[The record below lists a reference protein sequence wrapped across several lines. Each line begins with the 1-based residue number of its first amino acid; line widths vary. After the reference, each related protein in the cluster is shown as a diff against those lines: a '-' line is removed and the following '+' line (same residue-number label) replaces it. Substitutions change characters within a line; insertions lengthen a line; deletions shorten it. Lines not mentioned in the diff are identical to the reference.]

1 MIEDKYWG
9 VVLNATPMPTIL
21 LKADHPAYTIVFANE
36 AYLSFINMRREEIV
50 GNSLTSL
57 LHAHTRNVDEI
68 LQTLQ
73 QATHY
78 KVPQRQPTVR
88 YEFHQPQTGDVVIKY
103 LDVIS
108 TPVVVADN
116 KVEFIIRTI
125 NDVTDLIDTQQSEKA
140 IFEDLVKHE
149 KFLNESQRI
158 ARIGN
163 WEVDL
168 INNTII
174 WSDVLKEIYEV
185 TSDFTPTYENSLTFL
200 KDDRYRDI
208 LVNAVNEAIE
218 KNNVFDV
225 ELQIVTAAGNVR
237 WLRSTGKADLTNGI
251 GTRLYGVTLDVTTS
265 KAIEKALMES
275 RNQYQALVE
284 SVEGVVW
291 EADANTFGFTYIS
304 NKINSILGYTPEQ
317 WLNEPDFWA
326 NHIYEGDRD
335 WAVTYCQNQ
344 TQEVQNHVFDY
355 RMVKADGG
363 IVWIKDLVSVITEN
377 GKPKLLRGVMVDVTE
392 SKLLASLD
400 NLEKTVLELAAD
412 KYEELQRILTVYMK
426 GIENLLPHMK
436 CSMLQVKN
444 GKVYTW
450 AAPSLPKDY
459 TDAINGQ
466 PTGEQAGSCGTSAYL
481 KEKVIVADISTNPL
495 WENYKQ
501 LALKYD
507 LRACWSYPI
516 INSSDEVM
524 AVFGAYY
531 DDIKEPGDTEQLVIE
546 RSAAIL
552 KVILE
557 NRQSDSKLQEIAWMQ
572 SHVVRAPL
580 ARLMGLVDILN
591 QEYVNKGLKNEL
603 LDHIVNTAHEL
614 DKVVRDISDKTAN
627 RE

>member
-50 GNSLTSL
+50 GKSLTSL

-103 LDVIS
+103 LDVIT

-436 CSMLQVKN
+436 CSLLQVKN

>member
-50 GNSLTSL
+50 GKSLTSL

-291 EADANTFGFTYIS
+291 EANANTFGFTYIS

>member
-50 GNSLTSL
+50 GKSLTSL

-73 QATHY
+73 QVTHY

-444 GKVYTW
+444 GKIYTW

>member
-50 GNSLTSL
+50 GKSLTSL

-103 LDVIS
+103 LDVIT

>member
-50 GNSLTSL
+50 GKSLTSL

-78 KVPQRQPTVR
+78 KVPQKQPTVR
-88 YEFHQPQTGDVVIKY
+88 YEFHLPQTGDVVIKY

-108 TPVVVADN
+108 TPLVVADN

-125 NDVTDLIDTQQSEKA
+125 NDVTDLIETQQSEKA
-140 IFEDLVKHE
+140 IFEDLIKHE
-149 KFLNESQRI
+149 KFLNESQRVG
-158 ARIGN
+158 RIGN

-185 TSDFTPTYENSLTFL
+185 PLDYIPTFENSLTFY

-208 LVNAVNEAIE
+208 LVNAVKEAIE

-237 WLRSTGKADLTNGI
+237 WLRSTGKADMTNGV

-265 KAIEKALMES
+265 KAIEKALIES

-317 WLNEPDFWA
+317 WLSEPDFWA
-326 NHIYEGDRD
+326 NHIYEGDRN

-344 TQEVQNHVFDY
+344 TRQVQNHVFDY

-363 IVWIKDLVSVITEN
+363 IVWMKDLVSVITEN

-412 KYEELQRILTVYMK
+412 KNEELQRILTVYMK

-436 CSMLQVKN
+436 CSLLQVKN

-524 AVFGAYY
+524 AGFGAYY

>member
-50 GNSLTSL
+50 GKSLTSL

-78 KVPQRQPTVR
+78 KVPQKQPTVR
-88 YEFHQPQTGDVVIKY
+88 YEFHLPQTGDVVIKY

-108 TPVVVADN
+108 TPLVVADN

-125 NDVTDLIDTQQSEKA
+125 NDVTDLIETQQSEKA
-140 IFEDLVKHE
+140 IFEDLIKHE
-149 KFLNESQRI
+149 KFLNESQRVG
-158 ARIGN
+158 RIGN

-185 TSDFTPTYENSLTFL
+185 PLDYIPTFENSLTFY

-208 LVNAVNEAIE
+208 LVNAVKEAIE

-237 WLRSTGKADLTNGI
+237 WLRSTGKADMTNGV

-265 KAIEKALMES
+265 KAIEKALIES

-317 WLNEPDFWA
+317 WLSEPDFWA
-326 NHIYEGDRD
+326 NHIYEGDRN

-344 TQEVQNHVFDY
+344 TRQVQNHVFDY

-363 IVWIKDLVSVITEN
+363 IVWMKDLVSVITEN

-412 KYEELQRILTVYMK
+412 KNEELQRILTVYMK

-436 CSMLQVKN
+436 CSLLQVKN